1 MQLKNLFFA
10 CLVLVASIA
19 IGLGGC
25 ARVVPPTGGDKDTLA
40 PRLVRSIPAAGSRN
54 FQGNVVVLEFD
65 EDVNVNNINQQLVIS
80 PLQENTYT
88 YKIRR
93 RRVELTFEK
102 PFPDSATVFLNF
114 RNGIVDLNEKTP
126 AKDLRLAFATGEA
139 LDTLRVSG
147 TVTDLLTGKPMKEV
161 TVGLWPNSDT
171 TDIRRQ
177 KPQYLG
183 QTDEGGSFRLENI
196 RKGRY
201 QLAAIA
207 DYNGNAKW
215 SGKRESVG
223 FLSEPLQVISDTAV
237 ALSISRVDE
246 EKPRMDK
253 LSPASKA
260 QAEVR
265 FGEGLSRLDA
275 YLGKDSLPRQPAD
288 NSGALYRIYL
298 PKPWADTLR
307 IRLVAVD
314 SAGNVRDTLARLAP
328 YKAPRDAKPDTGKLP
343 VMHLN
348 TVAALGSGGYF
359 LPATAALTLPEPMP
373 FGTEAPSFV
382 LRGDSLKK
390 TEKVKSA
397 FTLYRN
403 QLALPLPYVQAKTYY
418 VYTPKGL
425 KTATGSPIADDTLD
439 LSIATE
445 EQVGLIRGK
454 LVHPAKHT
462 ILELLN
468 DQGVAMYTLY
478 DVSTFELTGL
488 PPGTY
493 TFRLTLDTNGN
504 RQRDPAVYSKRF
516 TGEPVLPPS
525 TPVQV
530 KANWEVEVGS
540 IFGQ

>member
-1 MQLKNLFFA
+1 MHFKKLLFA
-10 CLVLVASIA
+10 CLILVGALSV
-19 IGLGGC
+19 GLGGC
-25 ARVVPPTGGDKDTLA
+25 ARVVPPTGGAKDTLA
-40 PRLVRSIPAAGSRN
+40 PRLVRSIPAAGSKN
-54 FQGNVVVLEFD
+54 FHGKIVVLEFD
-65 EDVNVNNINQQLVIS
+65 EDVNVSNITQQLVIS
-80 PLQENTYT
+80 PLQENSYT
-88 YKIRR
+88 YKVRR

-114 RNGIVDLNEKTP
+114 RNGIVDLNEKTA
-126 AKDLRLAFATGEA
+126 AKDLRLAFATGEV
-139 LDTLRVSG
+139 LDTLMVSG
-147 TVTDLLTGKPMKEV
+147 TVTDVLTGKSMKEV
-161 TVGLWPNSDT
+161 MVGLWPDTDT

-183 QTDEGGSFRLENI
+183 QTGETGSFRLENI

-215 SGKRESVG
+215 GGKREPVG
-223 FLSEPLQVISDTAV
+223 FLPEPLQVDSDTTVAV
-237 ALSISRVDE
+237 SLSRVDE
-246 EKPRMDK
+246 EKPRLEK
-253 LSPASKA
+253 TSPAPKA

-265 FGEGLSRLDA
+265 FAEGLVRLDA

-307 IRLVAVD
+307 IQLVATD
-314 SAGNVRDTLARLAP
+314 SAGNLRDTLARLAP

-343 VMHLN
+343 IMHFN
-348 TVAALGSGGYF
+348 TVAALGGGGYF
-359 LPATAALTLPEPMP
+359 LPATGALTLPEPMP
-373 FGTEAPSFV
+373 FATEAPGFV

-390 TEKVKSA
+390 TVKVKST
-397 FTLYRN
+397 FNLYRN
-403 QLALPLPYVQAKTYY
+403 QVVMPLPFVQAKTYHLY
-418 VYTPKGL
+418 VPKGL

-439 LSIATE
+439 FSIATE

-454 LVHPAKHT
+454 LDHPAKHT

-468 DQGVAMYTLY
+468 DQGVAVYTLY
-478 DVSTFELTGL
+478 DASTFELTGL

-504 RQRDPAVYSKRF
+504 RQRDPAVYSRRF
-516 TGEPVLPPS
+516 IGEPVLPPS
-525 TPVQV
+525 SPVQV